1 MSSDTPALPTPS
13 HRWYTHGRL
22 RQRQC
27 GFCGIWETSES
38 RVSACPAGVVTATDI
53 SPDVARPVV
62 EHAIQMS
69 GGSMQVRNAHPEI
82 ERIFP
87 LADWIKANQRGGGRV
102 WRRVVVVV
110 EDWEEVP
117 RG

>member
-1 MSSDTPALPTPS
+1 MIGSAPISSDPS
-13 HRWYTHGRL
+13 
-22 RQRQC
+22 
-27 GFCGIWETSES
+27 SK
-38 RVSACPAGVVTATDI
+38 I
-53 SPDVARPVV
+53 SPSGGPPLRIDGDRVV

-69 GGSMQVRNAHPEI
+69 GGSMQVHNANPDI
-82 ERIFP
+82 DRIFP

-117 RG
+117 RDGR